1 LARIDPAL
9 AGTVAEIIEDHTV
22 SLVISFDWGAELE
35 PYCTACGYFGN
46 EDPALHTANIVLE
59 YVEGY
64 YKERFGDERH

>member
-1 LARIDPAL
+1 VTDPEVVKDVSDMILLHQVSDVIDYTW
-9 AGTVAEIIEDHTV
+9 GKEIVPHCF
-22 SLVISFDWGAELE
+22 S
-35 PYCTACGYFGN
+35 CGYFGDK